1 MPLLALMVAGGVTSA
16 LINNSSGEIENSCK
30 NYNDAIKNFQQETKQ
45 WTGLVQRANKD
56 AQKVKDANGTLASN
70 ISDYKIQLN
79 YLRDHFRKKFNIN
92 LIGLSIFVFI
102 MMLSLLLKYFKVI
115 PNIWN
120 FIVNKK

>member
-1 MPLLALMVAGGVTSA
+1 MPLFALMVAGGVTSA

-30 NYNDAIKNFQQETKQ
+30 NYNDAIKNYQEETKK
-45 WTGLVQRANKD
+45 WTGRVQQAGRD
-56 AQKVKDANGTLASN
+56 IQKIKDANSTLASN

-79 YLRDHFRKKFNIN
+79 YLRNHFRQKFNIN

-102 MMLSLLLKYFKVI
+102 MILSLLIKYFKVI